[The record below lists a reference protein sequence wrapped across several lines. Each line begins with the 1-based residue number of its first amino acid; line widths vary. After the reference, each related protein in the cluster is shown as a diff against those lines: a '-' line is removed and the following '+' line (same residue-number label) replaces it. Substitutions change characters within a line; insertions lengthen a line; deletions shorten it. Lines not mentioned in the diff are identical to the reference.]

1 MSPFRCVLDVLPKL
15 GRKKEIKK
23 FRPRKNTAGD
33 DDIFNLKLGLR
44 SKLLVYLEREPN
56 APFKYIRN
64 VNQQKYERGAH
75 NNGNK
80 TRYSDK

>member
-1 MSPFRCVLDVLPKL
+1 MFIQFIIILNVQDAKQLNSECETV
-15 GRKKEIKK
+15 
-23 FRPRKNTAGD
+23 

-44 SKLLVYLEREPN
+44 SKLLVYLEREPK

-80 TRYSDK
+80 TRYSDE

>member
-1 MSPFRCVLDVLPKL
+1 M
-15 GRKKEIKK
+15 
-23 FRPRKNTAGD
+23 AMA
-33 DDIFNLKLGLR
+33 IFASVTVSIAAVTKGTFNSMLRENLVVSST

-80 TRYSDK
+80 TRYKN

>member
-1 MSPFRCVLDVLPKL
+1 MIF
-15 GRKKEIKK
+15 
-23 FRPRKNTAGD
+23 
-33 DDIFNLKLGLR
+33 FNLKLGLR